1 MPSATV
7 TRWIA
12 LGAGALLTV
21 TAAWALMARY
31 SSKNPY
37 AAFVEPTRRFL
48 EAGLAVDSVALVRM
62 EASPEAIAWALSTGR
77 REPARLRALLRGIGA
92 GGGRRSGDEALVLF
106 DARGFGS
113 CPTASL
119 TVTFR
124 GLPSAMHVA
133 RVSSGCELQR

>member
-1 MPSATV
+1 MSSAAAS
-7 TRWIA
+7 RWIA
-12 LGAGALLTV
+12 IGVGALLTV
-21 TAAWALMARY
+21 SAAWSLMTRY
-31 SSKNPY
+31 SSRNPY

-48 EAGLAVDSVALVRM
+48 QAGLALDSVALVRM

-77 REPARLRALLRGIGA
+77 REPGRLRALLRGIGA

-113 CPTASL
+113 CNTASL

-124 GLPSAMHVA
+124 GLPAAMHVA
-133 RVSSGCELQR
+133 RVSAGCELRP